1 MDRGWVSRSD
11 NLCADFDAVAHRL
24 DRSLK
29 RQTSTEV
36 PLPVNVIETDRLIL
50 RKLSIGDAEFILE
63 LLNEPSFL
71 HFIGDKGVR
80 TLDDAREYISQGPI
94 ASYER
99 YGFGLYLTALK
110 EGTVPMG
117 ICGLLKRESLAD
129 VDIGFAFLPRFWS
142 KGYALESAMAVKAY
156 GLNTLGLSRI
166 VAITN
171 PDNEAS
177 IKLLEKL
184 GLKYE
189 SLIKLSVDGPEI
201 RLYAFG

>member
-1 MDRGWVSRSD
+1 VT
-11 NLCADFDAVAHRL
+11 A
-24 DRSLK
+24 
-29 RQTSTEV
+29 
-36 PLPVNVIETDRLIL
+36 PVNVLETDRLLL
-50 RKLSIGDAEFILE
+50 RKLTIDDAEFILE

-80 TLDDAREYISQGPI
+80 TLEDAREYILRGPI

-99 YGFGLYLTALK
+99 HGFGLYLTALK
-110 EGTVPMG
+110 EGAVPIGM
-117 ICGLLKRESLAD
+117 CGLLKRESLAD

-142 KGYALESAMAVKAY
+142 KGYALESALAVKAY
-156 GLNTLGLSRI
+156 GLDILGLERI

-177 IKLLEKL
+177 IRLLEKL

-189 SLIKLSVDGPEI
+189 RLVRLSEGAPEI
-201 RLYAFG
+201 KLYAFG